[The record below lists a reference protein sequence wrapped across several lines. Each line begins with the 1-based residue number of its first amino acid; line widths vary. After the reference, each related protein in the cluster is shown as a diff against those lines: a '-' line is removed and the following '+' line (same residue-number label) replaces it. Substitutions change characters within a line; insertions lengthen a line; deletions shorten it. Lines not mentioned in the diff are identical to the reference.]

1 MWGTSN
7 NYPSIWNY
15 EQAKETYDEI
25 KPMRGTT
32 DLRPLDRRSANAKSR
47 IRKAGDNYVITLYRT
62 DILTYYPNGDIH
74 VCSGGYN
81 SQSTRAAI
89 SAMSPIGAFNSQGS
103 LAVSAR
109 DTNLKAG
116 MGSFMMKSKGLLFK
130 RDGEGNLR
138 PVDPPVAFENKVRVK
153 KVEAREKR
161 KYFKSVPK
169 LIEVYSAAFVGGEV
183 TTAHIPKWDSYSDPV
198 LDEVDATAIA
208 MQYVQRLYDHRTRM
222 QRYVNN
228 PKAGIAAFWKDVYQH
243 YELNERY
250 QVELPYGE
258 VA

>member
-1 MWGTSN
+1 MWGTSA

-32 DLRPLDRRSANAKSR
+32 DLRPLDKRSSNAKSR
-47 IRKAGDNYVITLYRT
+47 IRKVGDNYVIRLYNT

-89 SAMSPIGAFNSQGS
+89 GAMSPIGAFNSQGGM
-103 LAVSAR
+103 AVSAR

-116 MGSFMMKSKGLLFK
+116 IGSFMMKSGGLLFK

-138 PVDPPVAFENKVRVK
+138 PVDPPKAFENKVRVK
-153 KVEAREKR
+153 KVDAREKR
-161 KYFKSVPK
+161 KYFKQVPK
-169 LIEVYSAAFVGGEV
+169 LIEVYSAAFVGGE
-183 TTAHIPKWDSYSDPV
+183 APSACRPDYANYNGEV
-198 LDEVDATAIA
+198 LDEADATNIA
-208 MQYVQRLYDHRTRM
+208 MQYVPRGWEWKTQRTTYTND
-222 QRYVNN
+222 
-228 PKAGIAAFWKDVYQH
+228 PKRGIAAFWKDVYMH
-243 YELNERY
+243 YELNEQY